1 VLDLTFNNLTAD
13 KKYGIGFFKKT
24 IGAAIK
30 EAGLRS
36 AGVELSINLV
46 GEGRIRSLNKKYRG
60 KNKTTDVLSFPLQEK
75 LDAKALKGGIL
86 SLGDI
91 FLSLPVAK
99 KYAARQGVGLDYEVS
114 FLTVHGFLHL
124 LGYDH
129 EKSSLEKQKM
139 FSLQD
144 KILNKLDF

>member
-1 VLDLTFNNLTAD
+1 M
-13 KKYGIGFFKKT
+13 
-24 IGAAIK
+24 
-30 EAGLRS
+30 
-36 AGVELSINLV
+36 